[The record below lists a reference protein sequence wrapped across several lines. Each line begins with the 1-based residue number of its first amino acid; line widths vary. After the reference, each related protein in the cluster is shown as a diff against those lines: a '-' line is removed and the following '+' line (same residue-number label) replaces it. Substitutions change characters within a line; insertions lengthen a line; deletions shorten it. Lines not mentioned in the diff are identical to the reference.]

1 MTEGQEIKGSHR
13 PPMGPG
19 RAWRGAMPGDGK
31 RFSEFEIPLEGGSP
45 L

>member
-1 MTEGQEIKGSHR
+1 
-13 PPMGPG
+13 MGPG
-19 RAWRGAMPGDGK
+19 RGSGGAKSADGK